1 MSNKPIFYIT
11 LFEKQLVRSYL
22 FSDKG
27 SFMKDISEYY
37 RINIITSKNLKK
49 QIDVSLIEFGL
60 NTFALS
66 TTFENYQDNYFAK
79 LISSIFRYGNK
90 NLVTIQYINF
100 QKSLGSSLFK
110 TILRYCIYFSMT
122 NLYFLKKFLRYL
134 YYISV
139 RTRSIKNC
147 FYPQVTLDDKS
158 VLFVTSLT
166 PLRGEDSP
174 IAVFFKKQKVP
185 IIASVRSWD
194 NLITNGAI
202 HFLPDLFLCH
212 SEYMLNGAIVQQG
225 LKADKVLMAVAPSY
239 QSKFLQ
245 NRPIVEAKTI
255 KFSYMCQGTVVNP
268 DDRNFVEWLVNIW
281 TEMPANYELFIV
293 QHPSFQMHD
302 LEINLVNNIEFL
314 TFPYDETS
322 LTEYYS
328 HLCKMN
334 LVLGG
339 GTTGLLDAGFL
350 GIPVVAIGF
359 EIQVQNYWQSAL
371 RYFDY
376 FPWTADFFSDSK
388 ITVAKSR
395 ENLLSIITDYKN
407 IQPLDKKVVTKYTG
421 NPEINL
427 SNLILGALLESK
439 D

>member
-1 MSNKPIFYIT
+1 MSNKPVFYIT

-22 FSDKG
+22 LSDQG
-27 SFMKDISEYY
+27 SFMKGISEYY

-49 QIDVSLIEFGL
+49 RIDISLIEFGL
-60 NTFALS
+60 NTFASS
-66 TTFENYQDNYFAK
+66 TTFENYQENVFAK

-90 NLVTIQYINF
+90 NPVTILFINF
-100 QKSLGSSLFK
+100 QKSLGSSLFR
-110 TILRYCIYFSMT
+110 TILRYCIYFSIS
-122 NLYFLKKFLRYL
+122 NFYSLKKFLRYL

-139 RTRSIKNC
+139 RSSSTKNC
-147 FYPQVTLDDKS
+147 FYPKVTLDDKS

-166 PLRGEDSP
+166 PLRGEDIP

-194 NLITNGAI
+194 NLITNGAV
-202 HFLPDLFLCH
+202 HVLPDHFLCH
-212 SEYMLNGAIVQQG
+212 SEYMLNGAVAQQG
-225 LKADKVLMAVAPSY
+225 LQADKVLMAVAPSY

-245 NRPIVEAKTI
+245 NRPIDEGKTI
-255 KFSYMCQGTVVNP
+255 KFSYMCMGTVVNP

-281 TEMPANYELFIV
+281 KEMPAHYDLFIV

-302 LEINLVNNIEFL
+302 LEISLVNNIKLL
-314 TFPYDETS
+314 TFPYHETS

-328 HLCKMN
+328 HLCKMD

-339 GTTGLLDAGFL
+339 GTTGLLDASFL

-359 EIQVQNYWQSAL
+359 EIKAQNYWQSAL

-376 FPWTADFFSDSK
+376 YSWTADFFSDSK

-395 ENLLSIITDYKN
+395 ENLLSIITNYKDTK
-407 IQPLDKKVVTKYTG
+407 PLDKEIVTKYTG
-421 NPEINL
+421 DPETNL
-427 SNLILGALLESK
+427 SNLILGVLLKSRN
-439 D
+439 